1 MTFWV
6 SDLQSD
12 SDLDSIRN
20 SCYVFKRKPPSP
32 RSSSSPSRE
41 LWTLIW
47 GTWQQILGSVV
58 ISPPARVWGITAS
71 NHNPTV
77 GIIVSAD
84 TKIVTIF
91 IFTLIRLSSSSCQQS
106 VCRVFLDIYKS
117 LRSLIRAD
125 SFFLGTNPRSQD
137 NKKEKIHLP
146 PQEMKCTWAILMHWT
161 HDGGVSFPMLDVLVT
176 T

>member
-1 MTFWV
+1 MTHCLRLYFILASLWT
-6 SDLQSD
+6 SF
-12 SDLDSIRN
+12 
-20 SCYVFKRKPPSP
+20 YKYKPSP
-32 RSSSSPSRE
+32 PWSSSSSSCE

-71 NHNPTV
+71 NHNPTIV
-77 GIIVSAD
+77 IIVSAN
-84 TKIVTIF
+84 TKIVIIF
-91 IFTLIRLSSSSCQQS
+91 IFTLIRLSSSNCQQS
-106 VCRVFLDIYKS
+106 VCWVFLDIYKS

-137 NKKEKIHLP
+137 SKKEKIILL
-146 PQEMKCTWAILMHWT
+146 PQEMKCTWANLMHWT
-161 HDGGVSFPMLDVLVT
+161 HDGGVSFPMFDVLVT